1 MPVRFKI
8 LSVIILVLLGLSS
21 CLVVAVEKDSGRGEA
36 ALTRARERVLRLT
49 SDYTSSRPHRLKI
62 LVYDPDEGQLVR
74 ISLPLWLV
82 KKGLKQEISQSRPS
96 DHLDFEFESQAF
108 TRALSVLPR
117 GLVAEVW
124 TDREKVL
131 LWLE

>member
-1 MPVRFKI
+1 MPVRLKI
-8 LSVIILVLLGLSS
+8 LFVISLVLLGLSS

-36 ALTRARERVLRLT
+36 ALTRARERILSLT
-49 SDYTSSRPHRLKI
+49 QDYSSSRPHRLKI

-82 KKGLKQEISQSRPS
+82 KKGLKQEIRETGPS
-96 DHLDFEFESQAF
+96 DNLDFEFEARAF

>member
-1 MPVRFKI
+1 MPVRSKI
-8 LSVIILVLLGLSS
+8 LSVIILILLALSS

-49 SDYTSSRPHRLKI
+49 ANCSSSRPHRLKM
-62 LVYDPDEGQLVR
+62 LVYDPEEGQLVR

-82 KKGLKQEISQSRPS
+82 KKGFQEAFDPRDS
-96 DHLDFEFESQAF
+96 DRDLDFEFEARAFRQAL
-108 TRALSVLPR
+108 AEMPR